1 MKLSTQVFFGS
12 IDQRSERA
20 TGESACTTLVA
31 FIADWLHKNP
41 NTMPIKSQY
50 DMLIREGS
58 QEWRGLC
65 EVEDY
70 KERFPDRHFDLDIV
84 LQAKIQPLFVVHV
97 KSFVGFFRPKGMGD
111 LFDFLQGAMTFDT
124 IWDEITNAMMVESQN
139 NEPHIYI
146 VSRNDHFFLLKVER
160 EAFYIIDTLG
170 EDCLKGVNRPT
181 F

>member
-1 MKLSTQVFFGS
+1 MLNKAYREEGGDDIDFHHRQSGSPIKPLHLDDKSKHGVNQIISAFGDDQFTIGSWEQKGIVSRDGQMKLSTQVFFGS

-20 TGESACTTLVA
+20 AGESACTTLVA
-31 FIADWLHKNP
+31 FIADWMHKNP

-84 LQAKIQPLFVVHV
+84 L
-97 KSFVGFFRPKGMGD
+97 
-111 LFDFLQGAMTFDT
+111 
-124 IWDEITNAMMVESQN
+124 
-139 NEPHIYI
+139 
-146 VSRNDHFFLLKVER
+146 
-160 EAFYIIDTLG
+160 
-170 EDCLKGVNRPT
+170 
-181 F
+181 